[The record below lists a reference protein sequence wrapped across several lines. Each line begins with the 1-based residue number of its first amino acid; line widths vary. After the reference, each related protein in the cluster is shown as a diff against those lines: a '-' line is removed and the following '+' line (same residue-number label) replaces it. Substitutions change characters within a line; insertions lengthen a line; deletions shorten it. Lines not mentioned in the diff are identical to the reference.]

1 MCRPKDFR
9 RLRGRVDRLEDSVH
23 TYHAKTDERIKTLF
37 GSCERLNA
45 SCERLSGASS
55 RLMWSLVSL
64 LGIVVVVSVCA
75 LVWGACGPDG
85 FNAVTRAAQETC
97 GAAR

>member
-37 GSCERLNA
+37 GSCERL
-45 SCERLSGASS
+45 SGASS

-64 LGIVVVVSVCA
+64 LGIVVVVSVFA
-75 LVWGACGPDG
+75 LVWGACGPAG
-85 FNAVTRAAQETC
+85 FNAVTRAASETVA
-97 GAAR
+97 GAR